1 MPDIMIRCPIYG
13 RAVPTG
19 LTTEKIK
26 FASLSDI
33 TIPFRCPDCLRI
45 HKWEQK
51 DAWVDEG
58 AETDQQREVAKRERQ
73 SSESS
78 GSTKC

>member
-1 MPDIMIRCPIYG
+1 MPSNYIMPDIMIRCPVFG

-19 LTTEKIK
+19 LTTEAIK

-33 TIPFRCPDCLRI
+33 TVPMRCPACLRI

-51 DAWVDEG
+51 DAWVDG
-58 AETDQQREVAKRERQ
+58 NDRAGK
-73 SSESS
+73 S
-78 GSTKC
+78 GR

>member
-1 MPDIMIRCPIYG
+1 MPDIMIRCPIFG

-26 FASLSDI
+26 FDSLSDI
-33 TIPFRCPDCLRI
+33 TIPFRRPACLRT

-51 DAWVDEG
+51 DAWVDG
-58 AETDQQREVAKRERQ
+58 DDRAGKSHRHPVK
-73 SSESS
+73 
-78 GSTKC
+78 